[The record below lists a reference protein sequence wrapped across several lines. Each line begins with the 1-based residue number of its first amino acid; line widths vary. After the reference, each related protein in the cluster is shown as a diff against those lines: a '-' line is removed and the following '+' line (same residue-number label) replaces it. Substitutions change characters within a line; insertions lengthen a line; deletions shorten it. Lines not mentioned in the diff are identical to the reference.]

1 MNTQIMLGKITST
14 DVRVYIEDGVP
25 YLDYIG
31 TVMTNMGKTKVHIP
45 KIGLDITAVSKEEET
60 VDSYDIYDNRVASI
74 RTRLEIFAENDR
86 WCECKIIE
94 REMSK
99 EQIEKELGYKIK
111 IK

>member
-1 MNTQIMLGKITST
+1 MTTQMIFDKITPT

-31 TVMTNMGKTKVHIP
+31 TVMTGMGKAKVHIP
-45 KIGLDITAVSKEEET
+45 KIGLNITAVSKEEDI
-60 VDSYDIYDNRVASI
+60 VDSYDMYNNKVASI

-99 EQIEKELGYKIK
+99 EQIEKELGYKVK